1 MCKIKLNLFLFD
13 IKINIA
19 VSKCLKISDQCVPVT
34 FLVVLGYSL
43 VLSSLVKRC
52 KLAGL

>member
-13 IKINIA
+13 IQINVA
-19 VSKCLKISDQCVPVT
+19 LSKCLKTNYQCVAMT
-34 FLVVLGYSL
+34 FKVILGYSL

-52 KLAGL
+52 KLASL